1 MRLVFQRQAWEDVVW
16 VATHDRALFKRLCRV
31 IDDALR
37 DPYDGIGKP
46 ERLVGDLSGWWS
58 RRITDEHRLVYRVET
73 SIESGELLVVA
84 QARYHYQP

>member
-1 MRLVFQRQAWEDVVW
+1 VRLAFQRQAWEDASW
-16 VATHDRALFKRLCRV
+16 FEIHDRTSFKRLSRV

-58 RRITDEHRLVYRVET
+58 RRITDEHRLVYRLET
-73 SIESGELLVVA
+73 SIDSGELLVVA
-84 QARYHYQP
+84 QARYHY

>member
-1 MRLVFQRQAWEDVVW
+1 MRLVFQRQAWEDVSW
-16 VATHDRALFKRLCRV
+16 FAIHDRTLFKRLSRV
-31 IDDALR
+31 IEDALR

-73 SIESGELLVVA
+73 SIDSGELLVVA
-84 QARYHYQP
+84 QARYHY

>member
-1 MRLVFQRQAWEDVVW
+1 VRLVFQRQAWEDVSW
-16 VATHDRALFKRLCRV
+16 FATDDRTLFKRLSRV
-31 IDDALR
+31 IEDALR

-73 SIESGELLVVA
+73 SIDSGELLVVA
-84 QARYHYQP
+84 QARYHY